1 MNNDYVRSLI
11 ERGKR
16 IDGRSLDSYREIK
29 LESGISKYAEGSARC
44 KIGETEVLVGVKFDT
59 GEPYSD
65 SPNEGTIVVSAELSP
80 IANPDFE
87 LGPPNEQSVELARVV
102 DRGIRE
108 SKAVDFKKLCINE
121 GEKIFMLFIDIQV
134 INDDGNLI
142 DASALGALKA
152 LSEAKF
158 PKLDKDN
165 KVVSGEFSGKPKL
178 EKLPITCTVYKIG
191 GSLLVDVDSKEE
203 KAVDARLSVNVGNG
217 RIHAL
222 QKGKDIG
229 FSVDEIGRAVDIAV
243 KKEKELAK
251 LLK

>member
-44 KIGETEVLVGVKFDT
+44 KIGETEVLVGVK
-59 GEPYSD
+59 
-65 SPNEGTIVVSAELSP
+65 I
-80 IANPDFE
+80 E

-108 SKAVDFKKLCINE
+108 SKAVDFKKLCIKE
-121 GEKIFMLFIDIQV
+121 GEKIFMRFIDIQV

-165 KVVSGEFSGKPKL
+165 KVVSGEFSGKLKL